1 MKAKNDQEK
10 KRADRGE
17 HSGKVDWDF
26 WDWTFSQALG
36 DPRDLWISDLDAVI
50 RDRSDNLLLIEIK
63 RRNSEIKPYQLR
75 NMRILDA
82 LIRAGIKATG
92 GVVEIEIGGKRE
104 KHRVNFHGARLLQ
117 LSKESFF
124 NSAFKIDGDQ
134 VSPEELAQILS
145 FGRCNQSATGSPES
159 YEKPEK
165 DATY

>member
-1 MKAKNDQEK
+1 MKTKNETDEK
-10 KRADRGE
+10 KRADR
-17 HSGKVDWDF
+17 SGKVDWDF

-50 RDRSDNLLLIEIK
+50 RDRADNLLLIEIK
-63 RRNSEIKPYQLR
+63 RRDAEIKPYQLR
-75 NMRILDA
+75 NMRIIDA
-82 LIRAGIKATG
+82 LIKAGIKATG
-92 GVVEIEIGGKRE
+92 GVVEIEIDGRRE
-104 KHRVNFHGARLLQ
+104 KHKVTFHGAKLLQ
-117 LSKESFF
+117 LSKDSFF

-145 FGRCNQSATGSPES
+145 FGRCAQTATGSPES